1 MSGAEL
7 DHLLGIGGLH
17 HQVAEVVARIEWYL
31 DGDRSPIAA
40 PSTRVAAAGG
50 KRLRPALAIACADLG
65 DPQEDRLLDAAV
77 AAELVQVGSL
87 VHDDIFERAA
97 TRRGTPTINAVEG
110 EDVALMAGDYIL
122 AKAGAAAAASGP
134 AVASAIA
141 RTVEQLCLGQ
151 VAETLE
157 LYDTG
162 RTIESHLASI
172 KGKTAALFSCSC
184 RVGAICGGLPEES
197 TEALSAY
204 GEAFGMGY
212 QLLDDV
218 LDLLST
224 EALLGKPVNIDIRSG
239 VYTLPVL
246 LALNGPEGEGIRPL
260 LEARAHDAAREAV
273 VATGTID
280 QALDEA
286 QRYARHASELLLE
299 VPGTDHLRAFPER
312 YIDWALD
319 RFID

>member
-1 MSGAEL
+1 MADL
-7 DHLLGIGGLH
+7 DDLLGIDGLDRR
-17 HQVAEVVARIEWYL
+17 VAEVMARMEWYL
-31 DGDRSPIAA
+31 DGDDSPIAV

-65 DPQEDRLLDAAV
+65 DPQGGGLVDAAV

-87 VHDDIFERAA
+87 VHDDIFDRAA

-122 AKAGAAAAASGP
+122 AKSGAAAAASGP
-134 AVASAIA
+134 AVASAVA

-151 VAETLE
+151 VMETLE

-184 RVGAICGGLPEES
+184 RVGAICGALPEES

-224 EALLGKPVNIDIRSG
+224 EVRLGKPVNVDIRSG

-246 LALNGPEGEGIRPL
+246 LALGGPEGDEIRSL
-260 LEARAHDAAREAV
+260 LEAQAHDAAREAV
-273 VATGTID
+273 IATGTAD

-286 QRYARHASELLLE
+286 RRRAQQAAEVLVG
-299 VPGTDHLRAFPER
+299 VPGTDHLRSFPAR
-312 YIDWALD
+312 YVDWAVD